1 MQSAIFDT
9 IIVKFTLDT
18 TTIEFSVDIV
28 ATKFTILQPYSLL

>member
-18 TTIEFSVDIV
+18 TTIEFPVDMV
-28 ATKFTILQPYSLL
+28 ATKFTILQPHSLL